1 MLEMYLKQPR
11 LTNSACGPFTK
22 IKERIQKL
30 KETEDSRYIYKNEL
44 DKACLQHNMAYGD
57 FNDLAKTTVL
67 DKDKVLRDKA
77 SYIAENP
84 EYDGYQRGNA
94 SMVYNF
100 FDKKTSGS
108 GANNKIKQNQQLA
121 EELHKVI
128 IRKSKKIKELILH
141 LKRIFAVLI

>member
-1 MLEMYLKQPR
+1 MLEMHLKQPR
-11 LTNSACGPFTK
+11 LTNIACGPFTK

-44 DKACLQHNMAYGD
+44 DKACLQQNMAYGD
-57 FNDLAKTTVL
+57 FNDLAKTTVS

-100 FDKKTSGS
+100 LIKKPLVVVLIIKLNKTS
-108 GANNKIKQNQQLA
+108 N
-121 EELHKVI
+121 
-128 IRKSKKIKELILH
+128 
-141 LKRIFAVLI
+141 